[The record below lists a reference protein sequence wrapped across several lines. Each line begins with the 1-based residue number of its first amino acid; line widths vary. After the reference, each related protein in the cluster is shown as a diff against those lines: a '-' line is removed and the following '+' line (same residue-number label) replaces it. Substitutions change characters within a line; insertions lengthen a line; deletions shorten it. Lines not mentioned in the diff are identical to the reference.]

1 MTERD
6 YGRLPDDLVEAAIRL
21 DNPGSR
27 PAGPVRAAPVQANAA
42 KRDPNRERVKSLW
55 AAAMAKAGAKPIPR
69 PIRPKRLR

>member
-27 PAGPVRAAPVQANAA
+27 PAGPLRAAPVQASAA
-42 KRDPNRERVKSLW
+42 IPDPNRARVKSLW
-55 AAAMAKAGAKPIPR
+55 AAAMAKAKPIPR
-69 PIRPKRLR
+69 PIRTKRL